1 MAHQNHAS
9 NIKALGTHILT
20 AVAQFQKHI
29 EHSMQHGHDA
39 AMALPPTATREEV
52 ITAALSDFHM
62 GHAETTTF
70 LAKAKTAL

>member
-1 MAHQNHAS
+1 MAHQDHKS
-9 NIKALGTHILT
+9 NIIAFAGQMLT
-20 AVAQFQKHI
+20 AIGVFQKHI
-29 EHSMQHGHDA
+29 EHSMRHGHAA

-70 LAKAKTAL
+70 LAKAKAAI

>member
-1 MAHQNHAS
+1 MAHQDHKS
-9 NIKALGTHILT
+9 NIKALGTHLLN
-20 AVAQFQKHI
+20 AVGQFQKHI

-52 ITAALSDFHM
+52 IAAALSDFHM
-62 GHAETTTF
+62 GHSETTAF